1 MIIKMNQTVESISE
15 PRRTRNGNFVF
26 NVFLQNGDNAVWFNK
41 LPFTPFLAGQ
51 TISYKLIKNDK
62 YFDPVI
68 KLLNLK
74 QTLNK

>member
-1 MIIKMNQTVESISE
+1 MNQKIESIST

-26 NVFLQNGDNAVWFNK
+26 DVFMQNGDNAVWFNK
-41 LPFTPFLAGQ
+41 LPFALFHAGQ
-51 TISYKLIKNDK
+51 TISYKLMKNDK

-68 KLLNLK
+68 KLLNPK